1 MKEVLLYKAD
11 DGTVFSTAKEAF
23 RRDRKDKKETEE
35 GLADRA
41 NWLTSKLRYEFS
53 GGIHTGKKCGCGER
67 VCRSKCFM
75 CLIKEFIDESN

>member
-1 MKEVLLYKAD
+1 MKEVMMHKAD
-11 DGTVFSTAKEAF
+11 DGTIFATAEEAF
-23 RRDRKDKKETEE
+23 RRDREYKKETEE

-41 NWLTSKLRYEFS
+41 NQLTSNLGYEFS
-53 GGIHTGKKCGCGER
+53 GGIHAGKRCGCGER